1 MLLLVDRST
10 FYMASFQMKRKT
22 SRIKQKLKLV
32 ILLMEK
38 PEVYGMPMFTN
49 LISTQSTTVILMTNS
64 QWNNGGSPL

>member
-49 LISTQSTTVILMTNS
+49 LIFTQSTTVILMTNS